1 MRKKDA
7 NAWNAKERTQDKKKI
22 KLQKQEEIHTTK

>member
-7 NAWNAKERTQDKKKI
+7 NAWDAKERTQDEKKNN
-22 KLQKQEEIHTTK
+22 LQKQEEIHATK